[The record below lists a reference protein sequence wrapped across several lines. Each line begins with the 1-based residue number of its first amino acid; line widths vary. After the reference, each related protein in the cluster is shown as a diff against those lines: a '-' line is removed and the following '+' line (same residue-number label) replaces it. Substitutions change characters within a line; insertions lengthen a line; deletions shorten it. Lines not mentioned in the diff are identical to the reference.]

1 MTLQKITASE
11 AKRLIDKGALLIDIR
26 GADEHARE
34 SIPGARNCPVTKLET
49 LRAGAGPVVFYC
61 RTGNRTAVNS
71 GRLAT
76 GAGCEAY
83 AIEGGLEAWKQAGL
97 PVRTDRSQPIEIQR
111 QVQLVA
117 GSLVLLGVLLGVSY
131 NPAFFALAAFVG
143 AGLVFAGLSGWCGM
157 AKVLAQMPWNRAAI

>member
-117 GSLVLLGVLLGVSY
+117 VRS
-131 NPAFFALAAFVG
+131 FVG

>member
-34 SIPGARNCPVTKLET
+34 SIPGAHNCPVTNLET

-76 GAGCEAY
+76 AAGCKAY
-83 AIEGGLEAWKQAGL
+83 AIEGGLDAWKQVGL

-131 NPAFFALAAFVG
+131 NPAFFALAAFIG